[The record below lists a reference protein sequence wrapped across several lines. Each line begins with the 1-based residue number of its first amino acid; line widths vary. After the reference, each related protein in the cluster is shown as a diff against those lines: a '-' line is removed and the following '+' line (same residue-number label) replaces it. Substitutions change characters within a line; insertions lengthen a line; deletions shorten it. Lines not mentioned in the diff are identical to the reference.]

1 MSSNATHSQKRLDL
15 QGLRAVAV
23 LVVVLYHAGVPIPGG
38 FVGVDVFF
46 VLSGFLIIGLLV
58 AEMKT
63 RGRID
68 FGQFWAKR
76 ARRLVPASALV
87 LVATL
92 AVGSTVLSY
101 FDKKALATDALWSAL
116 FSANWNYAL
125 TGDDYMNADGVPS
138 AFRHFWSLAVEEQF
152 YLLAPVLITVIGVV
166 AFRRHLNPA
175 RAVGVFL
182 SVVAVAS
189 LAYCV
194 WVSFTNPSA
203 AYYDTG
209 ARAWQLAAGG
219 LLAIGMH
226 GVTLTAKTATR
237 FAAGGLFLLGLSLSG
252 LSESGAFGLTYPSL
266 LAVAPTAAALMLIAA
281 GSTPTVTLR
290 FLSWRP
296 VTYIGD
302 ISYSLYL
309 WHWPFLVLGWEVLG
323 TDALGVSLALVA
335 ASVVASVVTFHGVEN
350 PVRNNVGLRVL
361 TRPLV
366 SVAMAASMVFVTV
379 QISTQI
385 RAAELDTTRHATADQ
400 ISVPKKAEKD
410 TPAEPVFNDSV
421 TDVKPALEKAT
432 TDERDMRAKGCQIG
446 YSKSQVSDVNSCTFG
461 NETSGNRVFIIG
473 DSISSAV
480 FPAVEK
486 ASEGRWSIT
495 VLAKSACTIADT
507 NRYRPEHPDEFWT
520 ECATWRED
528 VIDVVLAQRPD
539 LVIVGAS
546 ENSLTKMVG
555 TNGQPTARNVAAATR
570 GMTSS
575 LRRFQKAGIR
585 TALVQSP
592 VIAPYGVPDCLAKRL
607 SVKKCSWKNDV
618 IRTTDEVAKV
628 MPQVAYIKTMDAYCS
643 AGKCSPVVDRR
654 VVFRDS
660 LHFTKTFSK
669 TLAPRFKPVLDA
681 AVERSSAT

>member
-1 MSSNATHSQKRLDL
+1 MTKNASGSQKRLDL

-58 AEMKT
+58 NELTT

-87 LVATL
+87 LVSTL
-92 AVGSTVLSY
+92 AIGSAVLSY
-101 FDKKALATDALWSAL
+101 FDRKALATDSVWAAL

-125 TGDDYMNADGVPS
+125 AGDDYMNADGVPS

-152 YLLAPVLITVIGVV
+152 YLLAPVLLATIGWFAV
-166 AFRRHLNPA
+166 RRHVSV
-175 RAVGVFL
+175 RATVGVFL
-182 SVVAVAS
+182 SVLLVGS

-194 WVSFTNPSA
+194 WVSMVNPSS

-219 LLAIGMH
+219 LLAIIMAGRQLTTRTSTILGSAGIALLIVSLFGM
-226 GVTLTAKTATR
+226 
-237 FAAGGLFLLGLSLSG
+237 
-252 LSESGAFGLTYPSL
+252 SEAGAFNLTYPSV
-266 LAVAPTAAALMLIAA
+266 LALAPTIAALALIAA
-281 GSTPTVTLR
+281 GSGPSLLGR
-290 FLSWRP
+290 FLSLRP

-309 WHWPFLVLGWEVLG
+309 WHWPFLVLGWHITGSDSVMTG
-323 TDALGVSLALVA
+323 LALVGASA
-335 ASVVASVVTFHGVEN
+335 AASVVTFHVVEN
-350 PVRNNVGLRVL
+350 PIRNSTGLRVM

-379 QISTQI
+379 QISSQI
-385 RAAELDTTRHATADQ
+385 EASEIDTTRHATADQ
-400 ISVPKKAEKD
+400 IGSNP
-410 TPAEPVFNDSV
+410 PAPDKPVFNDSV
-421 TDVKPALEKAT
+421 SDVKPALAIAPK
-432 TDERDMRAKGCQIG
+432 DERNMRAAGCQIA
-446 YSKSQVSDVNSCTFG
+446 YTDPKVSDVEACTFG
-461 NETSGNRVFIIG
+461 SKTSPNRVFIIG

-486 ASEGRWSIT
+486 AARGEWAIT
-495 VLAKSACTIADT
+495 VLAKSACTIADI

-528 VIDVVLAQRPD
+528 VIDVVLDERPD

-546 ENSLTKMVG
+546 ENSLVKMVG
-555 TNGQPTARNVAAATR
+555 TDGTASARNVADATR
-570 GMTSS
+570 GMASS
-575 LRRFQKAGIR
+575 LRRFHKAGIK

-592 VIAPYGVPDCLAKRL
+592 VIAPYTLPGCLSKRL
-607 SVKKCSWKNDV
+607 SVTRCSWPSTGL
-618 IRTTDEVAKV
+618 RTTDQVAKV
-628 MPQVAYIKTMDAYCS
+628 LPKMAYVPTMDAYCRS
-643 AGKCSPVVDRR
+643 DRCSPVVGRTI
-654 VVFRDS
+654 VFRDS

-669 TLAPRFKPVLDA
+669 SLAPRFEPVLA
-681 AVERSSAT
+681 SAMGGESLT

>member
-1 MSSNATHSQKRLDL
+1 MSNNAAHTPKRLDL

-58 AEMKT
+58 NELTT

-101 FDKKALATDALWSAL
+101 FDRKALATDAMWSAL
-116 FSANWNYAL
+116 FSANWNYAFA
-125 TGDDYMNADGVPS
+125 GDDYMNADGTPS

-152 YLLAPVLITVIGVV
+152 YLLAPVLLAVIGWV
-166 AFRRHLNPA
+166 AFRKGRPNP
-175 RAVGVFL
+175 RFL
-182 SVVAVAS
+182 AGAFLTLVAIVS
-189 LAYCV
+189 LSYCV
-194 WVSFTNPSA
+194 WLSFTNPAS

-219 LLAIGMH
+219 LLAIAMTGR
-226 GVTLTAKTATR
+226 TLTARTSTVLGG
-237 FAAGGLFLLGLSLSG
+237 AGVVLLTVSLFG
-252 LSESGAFGLTYPSL
+252 LSESGALGLTYPSV
-266 LAVAPTAAALMLIAA
+266 LALAPTVATLALIAA
-281 GSTPTVTLR
+281 GSGTSLLGR
-290 FLSWRP
+290 FLSLRP
-296 VTYIGD
+296 VTYVGD

-309 WHWPFLVLGWEVLG
+309 WHWPFLALGWHITGSDSLTTG
-323 TDALGVSLALVA
+323 LALVA
-335 ASVVASVVTFHGVEN
+335 ASVAASVVTFHGVEN
-350 PVRNNVGLRVL
+350 PIRNSNGLRVM
-361 TRPLV
+361 TRPIV

-385 RAAELDTTRHATADQ
+385 RSSELDTTRHATLDQ
-400 ISVPKKAEKD
+400 IGSK
-410 TPAEPVFNDSV
+410 PAAPNKPVFDDSV
-421 TDVKPALEKAT
+421 TDVKPALATAPKDEK
-432 TDERDMRAKGCQIG
+432 DMRTAGCQIA
-446 YSKSQVSDVNSCTFG
+446 YPDPNVSDVKACTFG
-461 NETSGNRVFIIG
+461 NKTSTNRVFIIG

-486 ASEGRWSIT
+486 AARGEWAIT
-495 VLAKSACTIADT
+495 VLAKSACTIADI

-528 VIDVVLAQRPD
+528 VIDVVLDERPD
-539 LVIVGAS
+539 LVIIGAS

-555 TNGQPTARNVAAATR
+555 TDGTASARNVADATR
-570 GMTSS
+570 GMASS
-575 LRRFQKAGIR
+575 LRRFQKAGIK
-585 TALVQSP
+585 TALVQSS
-592 VIAPYGVPDCLAKRL
+592 VIAPFKVPECLSKRL
-607 SVKKCSWKNDV
+607 SVKKCSWSSAGL
-618 IRTTDEVAKV
+618 RTTDEVAKV
-628 MPQVAYIKTMDAYCS
+628 LPNVAYIPTMNAYCKD
-643 AGKCSPVVDRR
+643 GECVPVADRR
-654 VVFRDS
+654 VVFRDT

-669 TLAPRFKPVLDA
+669 SLAPRFAPVLEGALARD
-681 AVERSSAT
+681 SST